1 MGYAMFFLA
10 VVAACLL
17 WSAAFTAAAART
29 RSGWLRRLLVAVAI
43 LAPLAALAP
52 WLVATG
58 LLAFQL
64 RLETNWFAATLS
76 CAVAALIGGIWI
88 AVAGMSRRI
97 DDAPVAAAWPVVG
110 LAGLFVIAK
119 MVVLGILLIL
129 DNAVAA
135 QAPYLRMEAASLME
149 THLPPVV
156 TDTENAAPLYQEAFL
171 LLDTDPTTREND
183 SPLGKPM
190 AADLD
195 APATVELLRRHA
207 PTLDLLRQAAD
218 RDVCRFTRDW
228 SRPAVD
234 MLLPE
239 IQSIRNAARL
249 LALAARREAADGDI
263 AAALRDVARL
273 GRMSRHAASEP
284 ILISGLVGLAIDA
297 VALDTLAGVLPACT
311 ADDVDALAA
320 ADLVGPPP
328 SLTGGFYGEEAWG
341 IRMFADVAEG
351 RTFQHVLG
359 GGGWAETAWMP
370 AGFALL
376 YRVFL
381 LPADLAA
388 YRRDMHR
395 QQQLAAKQTPF
406 AEVRRENDELE
417 VRLGERRPGLL
428 TGMILPALGQAQMQ
442 SFKAEARHAAGRAL
456 VAATRHR
463 LAGGPLPDALDAI
476 DRQWLPAMPTDPYTG
491 TTRVDR
497 QPLRSRSEDGD
508 LVVWSVGPDGEDDGG
523 PLPVGAERVEGNDD
537 VGLRLEAAPPAR

>member
-1 MGYAMFFLA
+1 MGYALFFLA

-17 WSAAFTAAAART
+17 WSAAFTAAAARSV
-29 RSGWLRRLLVAVAI
+29 RPWLRRLLLAVAV
-43 LAPLAALAP
+43 LVPVGALVP
-52 WLVATG
+52 WVVATG
-58 LLAFQL
+58 VLAFRL
-64 RLETNWFAATLS
+64 RLETNWFAPTLS
-76 CAVAALIGGIWI
+76 CAVAVLIGAVWI
-88 AVAGMSRRI
+88 VVAGLSHRA
-97 DDAPVAAAWPVVG
+97 DGAPVAARWPVVG

-119 MVVLGILLIL
+119 LVVLGILLIL

-135 QAPYLRMEAASLME
+135 QAPYLRLEAASLME

-156 TDTENAAPLYQEAFL
+156 TDTENAAPLYREAFL

-249 LALAARREAADGDI
+249 LSLAARREAADGDA

-297 VALDTLAGVLPACT
+297 VALDTLADVLPACT
-311 ADDVDALAA
+311 PDDAEAVAVT
-320 ADLVGPPP
+320 DLVGPPP
-328 SLTGGFYGEEAWG
+328 TLTGGFYGEEAWG
-341 IRMFADVAEG
+341 IRMFAEVAEG
-351 RTFQHVLG
+351 QTLRHVLG
-359 GGGWAETAWMP
+359 GDGWGETAWMP

-395 QQQLAAKQTPF
+395 QQVLAAKQAPF
-406 AEVRRENDELE
+406 AEVRRETGDLE
-417 VRLGERRPGLL
+417 AGLGARRPGLL
-428 TGMILPALGQAQMQ
+428 TALILPALGQAQMQ

-456 VAATRHR
+456 VAATRQR

-491 TTRVDR
+491 TTRADR
-497 QPLRSRSEDGD
+497 EPLRSRSADGD

-523 PLPVGAERVEGNDD
+523 PLPVGAERIEGHDD
-537 VGLRLEAAPPAR
+537 IGLRLER